1 MMAETLYRL
10 RYASP
15 LGELGIVADDRA
27 LKEISFEGH
36 AIRRGDDIDWH
47 EGGALVQEVKRQLAA
62 YFDGRLTAFD
72 VAREPDGTEFQ
83 RTVWRAL
90 ETIPH
95 GETISYKQLAQK
107 INNPK
112 ACRAVGLANGRN
124 PIPIIIP
131 CHRVIGTDG
140 SLTGFGGGLKRKQ
153 QLLDLE
159 NPQFQLFHSRR

>member
-1 MMAETLYRL
+1 MTEKLYRL
-10 RYASP
+10 VYASP
-15 LGELGIVADDRA
+15 VGALGIVTDDRA
-27 LKEISFEGH
+27 LREISFEGPDME
-36 AIRRGDDIDWH
+36 RGDRIDWH
-47 EGGALVQEVKRQLAA
+47 EGGGLVHEVKRQLEA
-62 YFDGRLTAFD
+62 YFDGRLTTFD
-72 VAREPDGTEFQ
+72 LPRDPEGTEFQ

-107 INNPK
+107 INKPN

-131 CHRVIGTDG
+131 CHRVIGSDG
-140 SLTGFGGGLKRKQ
+140 SLTGFGGGLQRKQ

-159 NPQFQLFHSRR
+159 NPLFHSRL

>member
-1 MMAETLYRL
+1 MAETLYRL

-15 LGELGIVADDRA
+15 LGELSIVADDRA
-27 LKEISFEGH
+27 LKEISFEGR
-36 AIRRGDDIDWH
+36 ATRRGDGIDWH
-47 EGGALVQEVKRQLAA
+47 EGGALVHEVRRQLVA
-62 YFDGRLTAFD
+62 YFGGRLTRFD
-72 VAREPDGTEFQ
+72 VERDPDGTEFQ

-95 GETISYKQLAQK
+95 GETLSYKQLAQK
-107 INNPK
+107 INRPK

-131 CHRVIGTDG
+131 CHRVIGSDG

-153 QLLDLE
+153 QLLELE
-159 NPQFQLFHSRR
+159 NPQFRLFQSNR